1 MYDIDHVKS
10 VCGIILW
17 VRQQPVK
24 QDSKLSTL
32 TILLHCTKV
41 SGLNASPEVRDKNYV
56 KRVYEQASGATEDV
70 CMRKVMLSLFS

>member
-1 MYDIDHVKS
+1 VYDIDHVKS